1 MMIKTEIFGGLG
13 IMYMLTVATMLV
25 VLIAMGVDL
34 VFGWRKA
41 KIRGEAHSSY
51 AFSRS
56 LTKFMLYEGVLVMAT
71 CMDTLIHFAW
81 WQFSTDTHY
90 LIPLITHAFG
100 FVLWAVEVWSR
111 REEAEKKER
120 ARADEIVKLALKIVK
135 DEDWIKKQIKG
146 KEKNDEE

>member
-1 MMIKTEIFGGLG
+1 MIRTEIFRGLD

-90 LIPLITHAFG
+90 QIPLITHAFG
-100 FVLWAVEVWSR
+100 FVLCAVEVWSM
-111 REEAEKKER
+111 REKAEKKER